1 MKHTS
6 TPKSAARRLFLPVLT
21 GLLAMAALPAAMAQA
36 WPTRQVTIISPYA
49 PGGTNDVV
57 ARLLADRFQK
67 AFGQPFVVE
76 NRVGA
81 AGIIGTSLVAKA
93 APDGYTLLSGNNG
106 ALIVQSV
113 VKTPSPYDP
122 STAFTPLVK
131 VADAPN
137 YIGISSEVTANS
149 VGELITLAKREPG
162 KLNYSSAGSGSFG
175 NFMGEYFK
183 LLTGSDIV
191 HIPGKSS
198 GPALTEMMA
207 GRIQM
212 MIDPL
217 VLSQRNSG
225 KVKVLATTQAARVEA
240 YPDIPTIVESG
251 GPEINIV
258 GWFGLVGPA
267 GVPKDVVDQIDA
279 VTRTAMTDPEIKK
292 TLAVAGLVPA
302 FLGSA
307 QFAPLIRED
316 LKRYTD
322 VKVRAKMVVE

>member
-267 GVPKDVVDQIDA
+267 GLPKDVVDKIDA

>member
-137 YIGISSEVTANS
+137 YIGISSEVAANS

-267 GVPKDVVDQIDA
+267 GLPRDVVDKIDA

>member
-1 MKHTS
+1 MTHLPTRKL
-6 TPKSAARRLFLPVLT
+6 ALRRLILPALT
-21 GLLAMAALPAAMAQA
+21 GLLAVTALPSALAQA
-36 WPTRQVTIISPYA
+36 WPTRQVTTISPYA

-81 AGIIGTSLVAKA
+81 AGIIGSTLVAKA

-113 VKTPSPYDP
+113 VKSPSPYDP
-122 STAFTPLVK
+122 STAFTALVK

-137 YIGISSEVTANS
+137 YIGISAEVPAQT

-183 LLTGSDIV
+183 LLTGTDIV

-217 VLSQRNSG
+217 VLSQRSSG
-225 KVKVLATTQAARVEA
+225 KVRVLATTQAARVEA
-240 YPDIPTIVESG
+240 YPDIPTMVEAG

-267 GVPKDVVDQIDA
+267 GLPKEVVDKIDA
-279 VTRTAMTDPEIKK
+279 VARTALADPETRK

-302 FLGSA
+302 FAGSA

-316 LKRYTD
+316 VKRYTD
-322 VKVRAKMVVE
+322 VKTRAKMVVE